1 MSLHRGLAG
10 VELRRDLFVQQAG
23 HEWHD
28 LALTLRQRFVPPSKL
43 GQIRPLTSYSAVTI
57 NRLTNGVK
65 QLLVTK
71 RFREEG
77 YRAGLQG
84 LHRHWNVTMR
94 GDENDLD
101 RWIRIGKLT
110 LKIETAQSWESHVQ
124 DKTAQR
130 VRPLGV

>member
-1 MSLHRGLAG
+1 MNTSCATSGGSTAVGTYNAG
-10 VELRRDLFVQQAG
+10 
-23 HEWHD
+23 
-28 LALTLRQRFVPPSKL
+28 
-43 GQIRPLTSYSAVTI
+43 TI
-57 NRLTNGVK
+57 NRLPDGGK
-65 QLLVTK
+65 QLLGTK
-71 RFREEG
+71 RFREEV

-124 DKTAQR
+124 DKTARR